1 MNSVTRL
8 NIEFSLVNNNK
19 LSEQQERNLKT
30 ITGLILNLSTTKNET
45 EFFEQTQE
53 VFKLLASVLKQSQFA
68 NQKQKDGSDI
78 PYAQQS
84 IEMATDW
91 LHDHL
96 YSKGLNNFDN

>member
-8 NIEFSLVNNNK
+8 NIEFSLVNNHK

-30 ITGLILNLSTTKNET
+30 ITGLILNLCTTKNES

-53 VFKLLASVLKQSQFA
+53 VMKLLASILKQSNFVAVQ
-68 NQKQKDGSDI
+68 QKSGSDI
-78 PYAQQS
+78 PYAQQA
-84 IEMATDW
+84 IELATDW